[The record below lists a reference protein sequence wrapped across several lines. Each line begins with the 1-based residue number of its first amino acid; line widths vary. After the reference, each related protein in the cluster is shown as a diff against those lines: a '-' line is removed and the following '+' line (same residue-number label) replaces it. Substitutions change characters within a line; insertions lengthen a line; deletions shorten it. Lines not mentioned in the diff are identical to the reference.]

1 MNHFRPASKHFFRF
15 LLLALLGAIWLHGAS
30 PDKRITIYSP
40 TTTYTLNL
48 VEHSGRDYVGLLE
61 ILEPLGRVSAK
72 TERQRWKLR
81 FNNIDAQFTN
91 HNNQARIGRR
101 DLDLTAPFLLQ
112 NDRGL
117 VPVDALATLLPGFLG
132 TPVTFHSIA
141 RRLFIQQNGTSYS
154 AELSSTNP
162 SRVAFNF
169 SAPVNPRVATE
180 PGKVTLLFP
189 RDPVVASGPA
199 TLNFKDKTITAATFQ
214 ESNGA
219 AEITVAGTVP
229 LMASFSNNGRTIT
242 IAPAPSATAAPPA
255 ASTPAPGVQAATSPP
270 APPAPTPVS
279 PAPVRRYLVALDA
292 SHGGDERGAALAD
305 NLPEKDVTLA
315 LARRIRGQLENRGIS
330 TLMLRDGDATLS
342 ADQRASSANSA
353 HVSVYLAIHAG
364 TDGIGVRICTAA
376 LASQTDTRGPFL
388 SWNTAQA
395 AYISASQAVANNL
408 EAQLSRSLPARLLSA
423 PLRPLNNVI
432 APAVAIEIA
441 PRQPGNVADL
451 NAPDYQQSI
460 AAALATAI
468 ANARDGAGGA
478 H

>member
-1 MNHFRPASKHFFRF
+1 
-15 LLLALLGAIWLHGAS
+15 
-30 PDKRITIYSP
+30 
-40 TTTYTLNL
+40 
-48 VEHSGRDYVGLLE
+48 
-61 ILEPLGRVSAK
+61 
-72 TERQRWKLR
+72 
-81 FNNIDAQFTN
+81 
-91 HNNQARIGRR
+91 
-101 DLDLTAPFLLQ
+101 
-112 NDRGL
+112 
-117 VPVDALATLLPGFLG
+117 
-132 TPVTFHSIA
+132 
-141 RRLFIQQNGTSYS
+141 
-154 AELSSTNP
+154 
-162 SRVAFNF
+162 
-169 SAPVNPRVATE
+169 
-180 PGKVTLLFP
+180 
-189 RDPVVASGPA
+189 
-199 TLNFKDKTITAATFQ
+199 
-214 ESNGA
+214 
-219 AEITVAGTVP
+219 
-229 LMASFSNNGRTIT
+229 
-242 IAPAPSATAAPPA
+242 
-255 ASTPAPGVQAATSPP
+255 VQAATSPP

-468 ANARDGAGGA
+468 ANARDGAGGG